1 MLPNMSIHMR
11 TSISHL
17 QSLEAEAIHIM
28 RDVAASFEKPCMF
41 YSIGK
46 DSTVMLHLARK
57 AFWPAPVPFTLLH
70 IDTTWEFSEMG
81 VFRDQLAE
89 RYGLNMK
96 VHVNREA
103 LAQGVHPIE
112 SGSVK
117 YNDQMKTQALKQA
130 LRHYKFDA
138 ALGGARR
145 DEEKSRAKERVFSV
159 RDGRQTWDPKN
170 QRPEFWNNYNTY
182 LNPDE
187 SVRVFPL
194 SNWTELDIW
203 QYILQEKIDL
213 VSLYFSASRMSWISE
228 ESGQLFILDD
238 ERMLPFLTA
247 AEHKSLKLRPVR
259 CRTLGCYPQTGA
271 VLSEATEVSA
281 IIQELLIAKTSE
293 REGRVL
299 DKDQVG
305 SMEKKKR
312 EGYF

>member
-1 MLPNMSIHMR
+1 MDKV
-11 TSISHL
+11 THL
-17 QSLEAEAIHIM
+17 NQLESEAIYII
-28 RDVAASFEKPCMF
+28 REVAAAFDNPCMF

-57 AFWPAPVPFTLLH
+57 AFWPAPVPFKLLH

-81 VFRDQLAE
+81 KFRDALAE
-89 RYGLNMK
+89 KHQLDMLVY
-96 VHVNREA
+96 VNREA
-103 LAQGVHPIE
+103 LAMGIHPIT

-130 LRHYKFDA
+130 MKKYGFDA

-145 DEEKSRAKERVFSV
+145 DEEKSRAKERIFSI
-159 RDGRQTWDPKN
+159 RDMHQGWDPKN
-170 QRPEFWNNYNTY
+170 QRPELWNIFNTEI
-182 LNPDE
+182 NKGE

-203 QYILQEKIDL
+203 LYILREKIDL
-213 VSLYFSASRMSWISE
+213 VSLYFSASRLSWQSE
-228 ESGQLFILDD
+228 ENGQHFILDD
-238 ERMLPFLTA
+238 ERMLPFLTD
-247 AEHKSLKLRPVR
+247 EEKKSVAHRALR

-271 VLSEATEVSA
+271 VISSA
-281 IIQELLIAKTSE
+281 NSVEDIIQELLLSKTSE
-293 REGRVL
+293 REGRTL